1 MQLSTPAAPHT
12 RSSGWAPCAGV
23 VYLMWWC
30 SVQSLV
36 SLEVFS
42 RLNERV
48 ILLENRGAAI
58 VWAAEEGTGKEGLSH
73 GSVPVV

>member
-1 MQLSTPAAPHT
+1 
-12 RSSGWAPCAGV
+12 
-23 VYLMWWC
+23 MWWC

-42 RLNERV
+42 SLNEWV